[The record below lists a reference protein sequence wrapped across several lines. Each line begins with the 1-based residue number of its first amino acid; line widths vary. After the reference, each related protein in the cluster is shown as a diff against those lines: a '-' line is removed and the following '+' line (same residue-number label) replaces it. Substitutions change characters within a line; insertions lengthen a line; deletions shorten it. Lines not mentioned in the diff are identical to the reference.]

1 MLLVQ
6 IANIFND
13 LVNADPDINYFHFG
27 FPNDVNI
34 NIANNY
40 DPNAEVGRQ
49 FPYVLLLPPISTA
62 DVQQAG
68 NRAVNETYN
77 LEVIITDTYAYDGQ
91 QLDYKT
97 DTSALVFSKL
107 QVLAER
113 LIKGLLLYS
122 EEALPPFNIGQYRI
136 EFDPYRFINGTR
148 SIRMTVDLVFPIGCN
163 NYNVDVAAL
172 LPTNPENVVTYDKE
186 DPLNTTPI

>member
-6 IANIFND
+6 IANIIND
-13 LVNADPDINYFHFG
+13 LVNNDPDINYFHFG

-77 LEVIITDTYAYDGQ
+77 LEFIITDTYAYDGQ
-91 QLDYKT
+91 QELC
-97 DTSALVFSKL
+97 
-107 QVLAER
+107 R
-113 LIKGLLLYS
+113 
-122 EEALPPFNIGQYRI
+122 YRY

-148 SIRMTVDLVFPIGCN
+148 SVRMTVDLVFPIGCN
-163 NYNVDVAAL
+163 NYNVDVSAF
-172 LPTNPENVVTYDKE
+172 LPTNPEDVVTYDKE